1 MVCAVHNESMPTWL
15 QDLRFAFRQ
24 LRKTPGVAVLAAFTL
39 ALGVGGNAAIFTV
52 IESVVIRPL
61 PYAHAGRL
69 VAIGSAADK
78 NGIGAT
84 SWLNYR
90 DVRDQTREFRDVAAY
105 SQDVSVVQTEDESE
119 SVVAPRVTPNLFSIL
134 GARPLLGRT
143 FTNAEGQP
151 GGAQSAILSAGLWR
165 TVFHSDPHILG
176 RVVKIGGIAR
186 TVVGVMPDAFRF
198 PESVGTEIRK
208 GLWLPLQP
216 TAEMLKG
223 RGYVFLNAL
232 GELRSGASVA
242 QAQQE
247 LNAIAARIPRDPG
260 DDPIALR
267 GVPYLDAIIGPVR
280 PVLYSLFTALA
291 LVLLIACTNVS
302 NLLIARCL
310 ARQHEFAVR
319 ASLGAGRWRLIRQLL
334 AEGMVLSVLGCL
346 AGVLLAEW
354 AMFAVKKLPEG
365 TIPRGDSIAIH
376 WTIVL
381 VLAAIAVVTTVLSS
395 LMPALLVARSNPQA
409 ALQAGSRGMVSRSM
423 SGRLS
428 ACLVAGEVALST
440 LLLVGTGL
448 LFHTLWNLE
457 RARLGFVAT
466 RVTTFTAMPADSAGF
481 SAMAVSEDTSH
492 APTSVA
498 TLMYGPVLDRIRQL
512 PDVQSAALATARPL
526 SGMDVSSSFEIAGQ
540 PKNPASNRQAQV
552 SAVSGDYART
562 MGTAL
567 LRGRMLSDADIATA
581 PFVAVVNE
589 TFAKKY
595 FGGQEPLGKRIELG
609 GKDTGMIQPY
619 AIVGILADQVQG
631 KIGGE
636 VQPLILLSEQQI
648 PTTSLFYQA
657 LLKTMVSFV
666 VKTRGDTP
674 VAAEMRALFHQA
686 APGFA
691 LDDFQTMQQVIEKST
706 FSQRLG
712 LYLVG
717 LFAGLAA
724 AMVFAGLYGVLSQVV
739 SYRRREFGL
748 RMALGAT
755 QQSIARLMLR
765 QGSSVIGW
773 GLVIGLALAFA
784 MGRFVES
791 YLYEVRPLDAFTY
804 VAVAVVLSAIG
815 LAALLIPARRAVA
828 IDPMQA
834 LRED

>member
-1 MVCAVHNESMPTWL
+1 MPVWL
-15 QDLRFAFRQ
+15 QDLRYALRQ
-24 LRKTPGVAVLAAFTL
+24 LRKTPGVAVLAVSTL
-39 ALGVGGNAAIFTV
+39 ALGVGGNTALFTV
-52 IESVVIRPL
+52 IESVILRPL
-61 PYAHAGRL
+61 AYAHADRL
-69 VAIGSAADK
+69 VLIGSAAEG
-78 NGIGAT
+78 NAAGAT

-90 DVRDQTREFRDVAAY
+90 DVRDQAHELRDVAAY

-143 FTNAEGQP
+143 FTQAEGRP
-151 GGAQSAILSAGLWR
+151 GGAQSTILSEGLWR
-165 TVFHSDPHILG
+165 EAFHSDPRVLG

-198 PESVGTEIRK
+198 PESVGPDMRK

-223 RGYVFLNAL
+223 RGYVFLSGL
-232 GELRSGASVA
+232 GELRPGANVA

-247 LNAIAARIPRDPG
+247 LNAIAAHIPREG
-260 DDPIALR
+260 DSEPVALR
-267 GVPYLDAIIGPVR
+267 SVPYLEALIGPVR
-280 PVLYSLFTALA
+280 PVLYALLA
-291 LVLLIACTNVS
+291 ALVLVLLIACTNVS

-319 ASLGAGRWRLIRQLL
+319 ASLGAGRWPLIRQML
-334 AEGMVLSVLGCL
+334 AEGLVLSVLGCL
-346 AGVLLAEW
+346 AGVLLADW
-354 AMFAVKKLPEG
+354 AILGVHKLPAG
-365 TIPRGDSIAIH
+365 TLPRGESIEIH
-376 WTIVL
+376 WTVVL
-381 VLAAIAVVTTVLSS
+381 MLAAIAVATTVLSS
-395 LMPALLVARSNPQA
+395 LVPAFLVARSNPQA
-409 ALQAGSRGMVSRSM
+409 ALQAGTRGMVTRSM
-423 SGRLS
+423 TGRLS
-428 ACLVAGEVALST
+428 ASLVAGEVALST

-457 RARLGFVAT
+457 RARLGFVAA

-481 SAMAVSEDTSH
+481 SGMAVSEDTSH
-492 APTSVA
+492 APASVA
-498 TLMYGPVLDRIRQL
+498 TLIYGPVLDRIRRL
-512 PDVQSAALATARPL
+512 PDVQSAALATLRPL
-526 SGMDVSSSFEIAGQ
+526 TGMDMSTSFEIAGQ
-540 PKNPASNRQAQV
+540 PKDPASNRQARI

-567 LRGRMLSDADIATA
+567 VRGRMISDADTGTA

-595 FGGQEPLGKRIELG
+595 FGGQDPLGKRIELG

-631 KIGGE
+631 KVGGE
-636 VQPLILLSEQQI
+636 VQPLILLAQQQI

-691 LDDFQTMQQVIEKST
+691 LDDFQTMQEAIEKST

-739 SYRRREFGL
+739 SYRRREIGL

-755 QQSIARLMLR
+755 QQSIAGLMLW
-765 QGSSVIGW
+765 QGSRVIGG
-773 GLVIGLALAFA
+773 GLAIGLALAFA
-784 MGRFVES
+784 AGRFVES
-791 YLYEVRPLDAFTY
+791 YLYEVRRLDALTY
-804 VAVAVVLSAIG
+804 LAVAVVMSVIG
-815 LAALLIPARRAVA
+815 LAAMLIPARRAVA

>member
-1 MVCAVHNESMPTWL
+1 MPPWL
-15 QDLRFAFRQ
+15 QDLRCAFRQ
-24 LRKTPGVAVLAAFTL
+24 LRKTPGVAVLAVCTL
-39 ALGVGGNAAIFTV
+39 ALGVGGNTAIFTV
-52 IESVVIRPL
+52 IENVILRPL
-61 PYAHAGRL
+61 AYAHPDRL
-69 VAIGSAADK
+69 ISIGSAADK
-78 NGIGAT
+78 NTIGAT

-90 DVRDQTREFRDVAAY
+90 DIRGQARQLRDVAAY

-119 SVVAPRVTPNLFSIL
+119 SVVAPRVTPNLFAIL

-143 FTNAEGQP
+143 FTGAEGQA
-151 GGAQSAILSAGLWR
+151 GGAQSAILSEGLWR
-165 TVFHSDPHILG
+165 EAFHSDPQVLG
-176 RVVKIGGIAR
+176 RLVKIGGIAR

-198 PESVGTEIRK
+198 PELAGPDVHK

-223 RGYVFLNAL
+223 RGYVFLNIL

-242 QAQQE
+242 QVQQE
-247 LNAIAARIPRDPG
+247 LNAIAAHIPRDAGSQPV
-260 DDPIALR
+260 ALR
-267 GVPYLDAIIGPVR
+267 CIPYLETLIGPAR
-280 PVLYSLFTALA
+280 PVLYSLSAALV

-319 ASLGAGRWRLIRQLL
+319 ASLGAGRWQLIRQML
-334 AEGMVLSVLGCL
+334 AEGLALSVLGGL
-346 AGVLLAEW
+346 AGVLLADW
-354 AMFAVKKLPEG
+354 AILGVHKLPAG
-365 TIPRGDSIAIH
+365 TLPRGDSVAIH

-381 VLAAIAVVTTVLSS
+381 ALAAIAIATTVLSS
-395 LMPALLVARSNPQA
+395 LVPALLVARSSPQA
-409 ALQAGSRGMVSRSM
+409 ALQAGTRGMVSRSM

-428 ACLVAGEVALST
+428 GWLVAGEVALST

-457 RARLGFVAT
+457 RARLGIVAT

-481 SAMAVSEDTSH
+481 SSMAVSEDTSH
-492 APTSVA
+492 APPSVA
-498 TLMYGPVLDRIRQL
+498 TLIYGPVLDRIRQL
-512 PDVQSAALATARPL
+512 PDVESAALATSRPL
-526 SGMDVSSSFEIAGQ
+526 SGMDVSSSFEISGQ
-540 PKNPASNRQAQV
+540 PKNPANDRDARV

-562 MGTAL
+562 LGTAL
-567 LRGRMLSDADIATA
+567 VRGRMIESADVAAA

-589 TFAKKY
+589 AFAKKY
-595 FGGQEPLGKRIELG
+595 FAGQDPLGKRIELG
-609 GKDTGMIQPY
+609 GKDTGMVQPY
-619 AIVGILADQVQG
+619 AIVGILANQVED
-631 KIGGE
+631 KVGGE
-636 VQPLILLSEQQI
+636 VQPLILLSQQQI

-657 LLKTMVSFV
+657 LLKTVVSFV
-666 VKTRGDTP
+666 VKTRADTP
-674 VAAEMRALFHQA
+674 VAAEMRGLFHQA

-691 LDDFQTMQQVIEKST
+691 LDDFQTIQEAIGKNT

-717 LFAGLAA
+717 LFAALAA

-739 SYRRREFGL
+739 SYRRREIGL

-755 QQSIARLMLR
+755 QQGIARLVLR
-765 QGSSVIGW
+765 QAMSVIGW
-773 GLVIGLALAFA
+773 GLAIGLILALAA
-784 MGRFVES
+784 GRFVES
-791 YLYEVRPLDAFTY
+791 YLYQVRPLDVFTY
-804 VAVAVVLSAIG
+804 LGVAVMLCAIG
-815 LAALLIPARRAVA
+815 LAAVLVPARRAVA

>member
-1 MVCAVHNESMPTWL
+1 MPVWL

-24 LRKTPGVAVLAAFTL
+24 LRKTPGVAALAIFTL
-39 ALGVGGNAAIFTV
+39 ALGVGGNTAIFTV
-52 IESVVIRPL
+52 IENVILRPL
-61 PYAHAGRL
+61 AYTHPDRL
-69 VAIGSAADK
+69 VLIGSAAGKD
-78 NGIGAT
+78 GLGAT

-90 DVRDQTREFRDVAAY
+90 DIRDQSRELREVAAY
-105 SQDVSVVQTEDESE
+105 SVDVSVLQTADESE
-119 SVVAPRVTPNLFSIL
+119 SVVAPRITPNVFSIL

-143 FTNAEGQP
+143 FTEAEGPP
-151 GGAQSAILSAGLWR
+151 GALQSVILSESLWR
-165 TVFHSDPHILG
+165 QAFHSNPNVLG
-176 RVVKIGGIAR
+176 RVVKIGGINR
-186 TVVGVMPDAFRF
+186 TVVGVMPDTFRF
-198 PESVGTEIRK
+198 PESIGPDMRK
-208 GLWLPLQP
+208 GLWLPLQ
-216 TAEMLKG
+216 TTTEMSKE
-223 RGYVFLNAL
+223 RGYVFLKILA
-232 GELRSGASVA
+232 ELRSGASLT

-247 LNAIAARIPRDPG
+247 LNAIAAHIPRDSG
-260 DDPIALR
+260 SQPIAFR
-267 GVPYLDAIIGPVR
+267 SFSYLESLVAPVR
-280 PVLYSLFTALA
+280 PVLYWLFAALG

-319 ASLGAGRWRLIRQLL
+319 ASLGAGRWRLIRQML
-334 AEGMVLSVLGCL
+334 AEGLVLSACACL
-346 AGVLLAEW
+346 VGVLLADW
-354 AMFAVKKLPEG
+354 ALVVVKKLPDG

-381 VLAAIAVVTTVLSS
+381 ALAAIAAVTTVLSS
-395 LMPALLVARSNPQA
+395 LVPALLAARSNPQA
-409 ALQAGSRGMVSRSM
+409 ALQAGTRGMVSRSM

-428 ACLVAGEVALST
+428 AWLVAGEVALLT

-448 LFHTLWNLE
+448 LVHTLWNLE
-457 RARLGFVAT
+457 RTQLGIVPS

-492 APTSVA
+492 APASVA
-498 TLMYGPVLDRIRQL
+498 TLIYAPVLGRIRQL
-512 PDVQSAALATARPL
+512 PDVQSAALTTSRPL
-526 SGMDVSSSFEIAGQ
+526 SGMDVNSSFEIAGQ
-540 PKNPASNRQAQV
+540 PKNPANNLSARV
-552 SAVSGDYART
+552 SAVSGNFART

-567 LRGRMLSDADIATA
+567 LRGRMINDGDVAAA

-595 FGGQEPLGKRIELG
+595 LVGQDPLGKRIELG

-619 AIVGILADQVQG
+619 AIVGILADQVED
-631 KIGGE
+631 KVGGE
-636 VQPLILLSEQQI
+636 VLPLILLPQQQI

-674 VAAEMRALFHQA
+674 VAAEMRTLFHQA
-686 APGFA
+686 APDFA
-691 LDDFQTMQQVIEKST
+691 LDDFQTMQEAIENNT

-739 SYRRREFGL
+739 SYRRREIGL

-755 QQSIARLMLR
+755 QRGIARLVLR
-765 QGSSVIGW
+765 QGSRVIGW
-773 GLVIGLALAFA
+773 GLLTGLALAFA
-784 MGRFVES
+784 TGRFVES
-791 YLYEVRPLDAFTY
+791 YLYEVRPLDALTY
-804 VAVAVVLSAIG
+804 VAVAAVLSAIG
-815 LAALLIPARRAVA
+815 LAAVLIPARRAVA